1 MGHSRSVARSCSK
14 SKLAL
19 KAKICQGDGHE
30 ELELGRR
37 QVTIG
42 ERAARPASPAAAMT
56 GSGAAEAADVVIV
69 GGGPTGLM
77 LAAELRLGG
86 ADAVVLERL
95 PEISEIPK
103 GNGMVGQIVS
113 MLDYRGLVDRFRAE
127 TTYAGPVPQF
137 SFGPLQLGFSRLD
150 ASPLHVM
157 AIPQRRLEWVLDE
170 RLRELGGSVRRGH
183 EVIALSRPGDE
194 ALAPFGARD
203 EVPGDD
209 LGVTLDVRGPGGDYR
224 LRTRY
229 LVGCDGAHSLVR
241 KQAGIGFPGVTSSE
255 ITRIGRVLLP
265 TVVIPPGGGE
275 AEVPGVGRVR
285 LMERVQTARGTYSF
299 ATLASLD
306 KNAWPGTFIFFTRE
320 ENSSA
325 PADPDIPMTLDELRA
340 SARRVL
346 GTDLPMTDPQ
356 WLTRTVG
363 NSRQADRYRTGP
375 VLLAGDAAHI
385 FGAGG
390 SLNVGLLDA
399 INLGWKL
406 AAQVRGWAAD
416 GLLDSYHAERHAAGR
431 RAIMQTR
438 AQKALSGSG
447 EYADALRELFGELM
461 QYGEPLRHVGAM
473 MEGSDIRYEM
483 PVGGRP
489 LHPLLGRL
497 APNLELRTN
506 GGETLVAELVRAAR
520 GVLLDL
526 TESSVD
532 VAAAPTAG
540 AGGTN
545 PLASAAWGWSDR
557 VSVIAARPVAQ
568 PAPAA
573 AMLIR
578 PDGYVAWAA
587 GPDAPD
593 PAGGLHEALHAW
605 FGPPGSS
612 SPTPT

>member
-1 MGHSRSVARSCSK
+1 
-14 SKLAL
+14 
-19 KAKICQGDGHE
+19 
-30 ELELGRR
+30 
-37 QVTIG
+37 
-42 ERAARPASPAAAMT
+42 MT
-56 GSGAAEAADVVIV
+56 GFDTAPIADVVIV

-86 ADAVVLERL
+86 VDAVVLERL

-103 GNGMVGQIVS
+103 GNGLIGQIVP
-113 MLDYRGLVDRFRAE
+113 MLDYRGLLDRFRAE

-150 ASPLHVM
+150 ASPLHIM

-170 RLRELGGSVRRGH
+170 RLRELGGCVRRGH
-183 EVIALSRPGDE
+183 EVLALSLPGGGELASSRPGD
-194 ALAPFGARD
+194 A
-203 EVPGDD
+203 DD
-209 LGVTLDVRGPGGDYR
+209 VGVTLEVRGPAGDYR

-255 ITRIGRVLLP
+255 ISRIGRVLLP
-265 TVVIPPGGGE
+265 TVAVPPGAGE

-285 LMERVQTARGTYSF
+285 LMERVQTPRGTYSF
-299 ATLASLD
+299 APLASLD
-306 KNAWPGTFIFFTRE
+306 KNARPGVFIFFTME

-325 PADPDIPMTLDELRA
+325 PVDPDIPMTLDELRA

-363 NSRQADRYRTGP
+363 NSRQADRYRAGP

-399 INLGWKL
+399 VNLGWKL
-406 AAQVRGWAAD
+406 AAQVRGWAPD

-431 RAIMQTR
+431 RAILQTR

-461 QYGEPLRHVGAM
+461 QYAEPLRHVGTM

-483 PVGGRP
+483 PADGRP
-489 LHPLLGRL
+489 PHPLLGRP
-497 APNLELRTN
+497 APDLRLQTSE
-506 GGETLVAELVRAAR
+506 GATRVAELVRAAR

-526 TESSVD
+526 TDSSM
-532 VAAAPTAG
+532 AEAG
-540 AGGTN
+540 ASQV
-545 PLASAAWGWSDR
+545 ASTASGWSDR
-557 VSVIAARPVAQ
+557 VSVIVARAAIQ

-578 PDGYVAWAA
+578 PDGYVAWAT
-587 GPDAPD
+587 GPGAPD
-593 PAGGLHEALHAW
+593 PADGLHQALRAW
-605 FGPPGSS
+605 FGAPRSRPPRA
-612 SPTPT
+612 